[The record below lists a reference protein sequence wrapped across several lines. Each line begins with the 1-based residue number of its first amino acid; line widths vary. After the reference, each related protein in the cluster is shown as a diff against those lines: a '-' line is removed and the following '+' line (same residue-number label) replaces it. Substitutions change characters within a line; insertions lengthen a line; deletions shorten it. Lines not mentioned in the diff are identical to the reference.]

1 MIDEPCPSSDQLA
14 EYALG
19 TLSRDVVEK
28 LESHLNNCSACVE
41 TMEFL
46 DSQADD
52 FTRLLCLQ
60 PDPEEI
66 EYLQEDAYVSAV
78 AAVSRLCLSDS
89 ERSTEE
95 HSLWPPVAPILRV
108 PQAGERIG
116 QYELLRLV
124 GKGGMG
130 LVYKA
135 RHERLG
141 QIVALKVLSLARVNE
156 PRMQER
162 FHREIQ
168 AAGKIEHPNVV
179 RATYSDESDGVSFLV
194 MEFVDG
200 MDLSALL
207 KIRGALSV
215 GEGCELIR
223 MAAIGLDQIHQAG
236 MVHRDLKPGNL
247 MLSSDGQVKIMD
259 LGLALLNEHVS
270 MATDDL
276 TLSGQVMGT
285 IDYMAPEQADDT
297 HGVDFRADIYG
308 LGATLFALLTGRP
321 PLGGGRRTLLKKLS
335 LLATQTAPSLQEACP
350 NAPVGLV
357 EVVRK
362 MLSRDPVQRFGS
374 AREVATA
381 LEPFSNRS
389 ALNELLQKAVTQR
402 AICPGSDV
410 PKDGSEDS
418 ETIIYGRSDKIF
430 PEEKNVAS
438 VRNGA
443 LQGFPSK
450 MEFGSGWIRFGLIIM
465 GLTLAGLLL
474 PIASDSNKSARE
486 LNELVSAAVPTATV
500 RTPDLP
506 LIKPG
511 GFVDVDSG
519 LAFARSS
526 LEELKTSLSKAA
538 DTDTESSRWNIFS
551 SDTEPDLR
559 ADAIH
564 AAKTV
569 VPAVELLRQYQ
580 KETDNSVRAGIL
592 LALSEYPN
600 SDVLRAAVDTLGDE
614 STFIDSLFYAYV
626 NDPDAEVH
634 SCLEFLL
641 RSWGHDE
648 QLETLRPLLEQKLI
662 PFDGGWFRPLHS
674 STMVVL
680 PGPRTERLG
689 LELNSSDLTLPAVE
703 NEDEQTR
710 DVTLA
715 YSFAISTT
723 EVTHEQF
730 WRVKPDYWKNAFPES
745 PEHPAN
751 FIRWADAAEFCNRLT
766 ELDGM
771 PTSQQCYSQ
780 VQTAQGLRWRQKP
793 EALEL
798 SGYRLPTD
806 DEWEIACRAGSR
818 TARPFGNAS
827 RWLPKYTATA
837 SNGFSAEAVG
847 RRKPNAFGLFDTLGN
862 LSEWI
867 HTHPTEADFLVGL
880 KRLRGG
886 SVWTS
891 QDRLLSGARFTSDAH
906 DTSYRMGFRVART
919 ITRTALNDSNVV
931 ADEAVQ
937 LEIEVGPPSCPEEL
951 RKYVEPKFESLH
963 WQQIVRL
970 GNWNVQ
976 DRVQR
981 SFRLR
986 NVSCN
991 DVSLIEL
998 QQPEGYFR
1006 FVPLPDKL
1014 IKPNSVTEFAVQM
1027 QLLGGT
1033 GERSHVLQ
1041 FPRES
1046 DQSLAFGPLTIHGGF
1061 EGPLL
1066 NVLGVG
1072 TFGGDPPAAI
1082 DMGMVPHNSDT
1093 GVAFFVRN
1101 VGGVPVRVKAVEVV
1115 EPFYVERPFEEE
1127 ILPHRLEYHF
1137 RIRLRASEIG
1147 PVNGS
1152 VTLQTVETVPQ
1163 VLTFPIRAIVATSG
1177 NLSSLGLFRKGT
1189 WLIDHDYDAI
1199 ADETI
1204 TLGSDGD
1211 LPVTGDWNGDGIC
1224 DIGVWRVDSEG
1235 VVTVIRQ
1242 LRGTDSGVTVPTKTY
1257 TLTGEVRT
1265 VLAADRDGDGVSEIG
1280 YVVLDADGVNQTWAF
1295 DSLHDGTFAE
1305 RFRFGQ
1311 ADDHAIVGDWNG
1323 DGIDDI
1329 AVCRSGELAAQGMRQ
1344 WEFSGQGLD
1353 VPHKLNYLS
1362 PGDLPMAGDWDGDGD
1377 DDPGGWRPLPSEK
1390 SSFWQFETDGDS
1402 ACNFDLPG
1410 FGIDTDIPVVISR
1423 RSRLRGESKQ

>member
-1 MIDEPCPSSDQLA
+1 MIDESCPSSDQLA

-46 DSQADD
+46 DTQADD

-60 PDPEEI
+60 PDPKEI
-66 EYLQEDAYVSAV
+66 EFLQEDPYVSAV

-89 ERSTEE
+89 ERNTEG

-108 PQAGERIG
+108 PHAGERIG
-116 QYELLRLV
+116 QYELLELV

-179 RATYSDESDGVSFLV
+179 RATYSDESDGVPFLV

-200 MDLSALL
+200 IDLSALL
-207 KIRGALSV
+207 KIRGPLSV
-215 GEGCELIR
+215 AEGCELIR

-285 IDYMAPEQADDT
+285 VDYMAPEQADDT

-335 LLATQTAPSLQEACP
+335 LLATQTAPSLQDACP

-362 MLSRDPVQRFGS
+362 MLFRDPDQRFGS

-402 AICPGSDV
+402 AICAGSDV
-410 PKDGSEDS
+410 PKNGSEAS
-418 ETIIYGRSDKIF
+418 ETIIYDRSDEMI
-430 PEEKNVAS
+430 PEEKNVADIS
-438 VRNGA
+438 NSAPHSLR
-443 LQGFPSK
+443 SK
-450 MEFGSGWIRFGLIIM
+450 MEFGSGWIRFGLIIV
-465 GLTLAGLLL
+465 GLTLTGLLL
-474 PIASDSNKSARE
+474 SIASDWNKSARKS
-486 LNELVSAAVPTATV
+486 NELVSAAVPSATV
-500 RTPDLP
+500 NAPDPP
-506 LIKPG
+506 LIKPEGAVDG
-511 GFVDVDSG
+511 GNELV
-519 LAFARSS
+519 FARTS
-526 LEELKTSLSKAA
+526 LEELNTSLSKPA
-538 DTDTESSRWNIFS
+538 DTDAESSRWNIFS

-564 AAKTV
+564 TANAF
-569 VPAVELLRQYQ
+569 VPAVELLRQYL
-580 KETDNSVRAGIL
+580 KETEDSVRAGIL
-592 LALSEYPN
+592 LALSEYP
-600 SDVLRAAVDTLGDE
+600 SSEVLQAGVDVLGDE
-614 STFIDSLFYAYV
+614 STFIDSLLYAYV

-648 QLETLRPLLEQKLI
+648 QLETLRPVLEQKLI
-662 PFDGGWFRPLHS
+662 PFDGGWFRPLHC

-680 PGPRTERLG
+680 PGPRTEQLG
-689 LELNSSDLTLPAVE
+689 LALSPRDLTLRAVE
-703 NEDEQTR
+703 KDDELTR
-710 DVTLA
+710 EVTLP

-730 WRVKPDYWKNAFPES
+730 WRVKPDYWKNALPES

-751 FIRWADAAEFCNRLT
+751 FVRWADAAEFCNRLT

-818 TARPFGNAS
+818 TARPFGDAT

-837 SNGFSAEAVG
+837 SNGFSAETVG
-847 RRKPNAFGLFDTLGN
+847 RRKPNAFGLFDMLGN

-867 HTHPTEADFLVGL
+867 HTHPTEADSLLGL

-891 QDRLLSGARFTSDAH
+891 QDRLLSGARFTSDAL

-919 ITRTALNDSNVV
+919 ITRTALNDSSVV
-931 ADEAVQ
+931 DDVVP

-951 RKYVEPKFESLH
+951 RKYVEPKFESLQ
-963 WQQIVRL
+963 WQQVVRL

-986 NVSCN
+986 NVSGN
-991 DVSLIEL
+991 DVSLIEP
-998 QQPEGYFR
+998 QQPEGFFR

-1014 IKPNSVTEFAVQM
+1014 IKPDSVTEFALQM
-1027 QLLGGT
+1027 QLHGGT

-1072 TFGGDPPAAI
+1072 TFGGDPPAVI
-1082 DMGMVPHNSDT
+1082 DMGTVPHHSDT

-1101 VGGVPVRVKAVEVV
+1101 VGGFPVKAEVIDV
-1115 EPFYVERPFEEE
+1115 AEPFYVERPFDAE

-1137 RIRLRASEIG
+1137 RIRLRASAIG

-1152 VTLQTVETVPQ
+1152 VTLRTVEPVPQ

-1177 NLSSLGLFRKGT
+1177 NLSSPGLFRRGT
-1189 WLIDHDYDAI
+1189 WLIDHNYDAI

-1204 TLGSDGD
+1204 PFGSDGD

-1224 DIGVWRVDSEG
+1224 DIGVWRIDSDG

-1242 LRGTDSGVTVPTKTY
+1242 LRGIDSGVTVPTKTY
-1257 TLTGEVRT
+1257 PLTGEVRT
-1265 VLAADRDGDGVSEIG
+1265 VLAADRDGDGISEIG
-1280 YVVLDADGVNQTWAF
+1280 YVVPDAEGVHLTWAF
-1295 DSLHDGTFAE
+1295 DTLHDGTFAE
-1305 RFRFGQ
+1305 RFSFGR
-1311 ADDHAIVGDWNG
+1311 ADDHVIVGDWNG

-1329 AVCRSGELAAQGMRQ
+1329 AVCRSGVLAAQGMQQ
-1344 WEFSGQGLD
+1344 WEFSWHGLD

-1362 PGDLPMAGDWDGDGD
+1362 PFDLAVAGDWDGDGD

-1390 SSFWQFETDGDS
+1390 SSCWQFETDGDS
-1402 ACNFDLPG
+1402 ASNFDLPG
-1410 FGIDTDIPVVISR
+1410 FGIDTDIPVVIRS
-1423 RSRLRGESKQ
+1423 RSRLSGKPQR